1 MNKISK
7 YFSLLKFSL
16 KNPKSGAEMIKIAQD
31 TQSDSKDILK
41 IHTAEGITLDTFLED
56 FFPNSGLT
64 RSLLKDEISNL

>member
-31 TQSDSKDILK
+31 TQADSKEALK
-41 IHTAEGITLDTFLED
+41 IHSVKGKTLDKLFED
-56 FFPNSGLT
+56 FFKPKFLQ
-64 RSLLKDEISNL
+64 